1 MTGLK
6 WDTFMLLSHI
16 MDVVARKG
24 KQLSQTCRAQGRQKQ
39 GLNPD
44 RSVQSPCFDRGGAVQ
59 ENVLSLGGTSGSK

>member
-1 MTGLK
+1 MTGLE

-44 RSVQSPCFDRGGAVQ
+44 
-59 ENVLSLGGTSGSK
+59 